1 MADKVMFK
9 LGPQTR
15 IPANG
20 AAVNGTFYLTSDTH
34 RLYIGQGNNAVPI
47 NAGVTFCDNFAELT
61 TKTTGETE
69 QNLAG
74 RVFFLK
80 DTTYLLSIYGR

>member
-1 MADKVMFK
+1 MADKVIFK

-20 AAVNGTFYLTSDTH
+20 KAVNGTFYLTSDTH

-47 NAGVTFCDNFAELT
+47 NAGVTFCDNFDELVKT
-61 TKTTGETE
+61 TKDESE
-69 QNLAG
+69 
-74 RVFFLK
+74 
-80 DTTYLLSIYGR
+80 